1 MRNALSSLYAV
12 FRALFLGVIGQPDG
26 GTERE
31 ARARKARQRARARE
45 NHPAG
50 PLQTLGTLVRT
61 AFLAAIFQPDTRQP
75 DNQPQDGGD
84 SPASRRR
91 PRR

>member
-1 MRNALSSLYAV
+1 MRNVLSSLYAV

-31 ARARKARQRARARE
+31 AQARKAGQRRRVQE
-45 NHPAG
+45 NRPSG
-50 PLQTLGTLVRT
+50 PLRTPGTLIRT
-61 AFLAAIFQPDTRQP
+61 AFSAALYQPDP
-75 DNQPQDGGD
+75 QPQDGED

>member
-12 FRALFLGVIGQPDG
+12 FRALFLGLIGQPDG
-26 GTERE
+26 GTEPQ
-31 ARARKARQRARARE
+31 AQARKARQRVRVQE
-45 NHPAG
+45 NRPSG

-61 AFLAAIFQPDTRQP
+61 AFYAVIQQPDS
-75 DNQPQDGGD
+75 QPQDGED
-84 SPASRRR
+84 SPASRRK